1 MIREHYNFAIKVVKD
16 NEVEILADVVYES
29 LTDVP
34 SQFIGFNTEDELRL
48 YMIQHDLIEYDHTI
62 ELEP

>member
-1 MIREHYNFAIKVVKD
+1 MIREQYNFAIKVVKD

-34 SQFIGFNTEDELRL
+34 SQLIGFNTEDELRM
-48 YMIQHDLIEYDHTI
+48 YMIQHDLIEYDPTI

>member
-1 MIREHYNFAIKVVKD
+1 MIREQHNFAIKVVKD

-34 SQFIGFNTEDELRL
+34 SQLIGFNTEEELRL
-48 YMIQHDLIEYDHTI
+48 YMIENNIIEHVV
-62 ELEP
+62 E